1 MVKIDN
7 YSETLAGAV
16 ELVIAHAESY
26 RVILAPGE
34 DIQDCGR
41 EPISYNQNRRFDF
54 PVASYKG
61 KPTKKYF
68 HAVIA
73 RLDCGRYEVLAYV
86 L

>member
-16 ELVIAHAESY
+16 ELVRAHADYY
-26 RVILAPGE
+26 RAVLAHGE
-34 DIQDCGR
+34 DIQECGN
-41 EPISYNQNRRFDF
+41 EPISYNQSCRFDF
-54 PVASYKG
+54 PLASYRG
-61 KPTKKYF
+61 RSTRKYF

-73 RLDCGRYEVLAYV
+73 RLDDGRYEVLAYV